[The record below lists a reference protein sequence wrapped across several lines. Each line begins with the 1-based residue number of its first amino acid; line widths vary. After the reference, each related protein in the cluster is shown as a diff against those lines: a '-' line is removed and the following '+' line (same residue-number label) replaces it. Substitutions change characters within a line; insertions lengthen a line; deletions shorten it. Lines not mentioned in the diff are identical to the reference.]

1 MNKSSFTILTAAT
14 TATTTAA
21 AAVAFTVCGIF
32 TAFMGKPA
40 YAFEYKPVPNV
51 ISEVYA
57 DNLLATFG
65 DIPVV
70 DAEIAALFFKEEQ
83 AFTTKRQY
91 KVLNL
96 SYTVPSAIRAAFTYN
111 VYDGAQRRIVPDL
124 INYMGIYTHTHP
136 FHRLEE
142 MRQMLISFKP
152 EPEGL
157 KKMFDLGTSLY
168 PENYDLSRNFSR
180 GFTTATSENRKL
192 DFSGGEQHPGI
203 RQILFFNKDG
213 YQTLDS
219 YEIKPVT
226 VDIMAEYRRANERFK
241 DDRSPLKI
249 AAWLEKKLLMPFGS
263 HGDPVTWTTPKTT
276 VTLMGGES
284 VGDTI
289 IKNRRQAFLQE
300 NIIEAIKT
308 AAYIQLKTGDILD
321 FLGRPQAPDGA
332 GTYGVGSDNRNLMR
346 SLVGED
352 ITFALDLTRYRF
364 QGDFMSGNKGAN
376 VDINSDIKANFVA
389 RNVFSQLLS
398 TYQQVLAA
406 RLKLLAAS
414 SLYNNS
420 PKTKGDDSGIGQ
432 IRQIYLMDKEERENI
447 K

>member
-1 MNKSSFTILTAAT
+1 MNKSRFAVLTATVT
-14 TATTTAA
+14 TAAITAA
-21 AAVAFTVCGIF
+21 AAVCGIVAVLAAPKAAL
-32 TAFMGKPA
+32 AFD
-40 YAFEYKPVPNV
+40 YKPVSRV

-70 DAEIAALFFKEEQ
+70 DLEIASLFSKEE
-83 AFTTKRQY
+83 APFTLKDDF
-91 KVLNL
+91 KVFNL
-96 SYTVPSAIRAAFTYN
+96 SYTVPSMIKAAFAYN

-124 INYMGIYTHTHP
+124 INYMGHYTHTHP

-142 MRQMLISFKP
+142 MRQISISFKP
-152 EPEGL
+152 EPDKL
-157 KKMFDLGTSLY
+157 KQMFDKGTTLY
-168 PENYDLSRNFSR
+168 PLSYDRSRSF
-180 GFTTATSENRKL
+180 GLLTTATSENRL
-192 DFSGGEQHPGI
+192 WGGLGSEQHPGI

-226 VDIMAEYRRANERFK
+226 IDMMEDYRKANEKFK

-276 VTLMGGES
+276 VTLVGGES
-284 VGDTI
+284 VGDTV

-300 NIIEAIKT
+300 NIVEAIKT

-321 FLGRPQAPDGA
+321 FLGRPHAPDGA
-332 GTYGVGSDNRNLMR
+332 GTYGVGKDKRNLMT
-346 SLVGED
+346 SLVGD
-352 ITFALDLTRYRF
+352 NVTFDLDLTAYRF
-364 QGDFMSGNKGAN
+364 KGDFMSGNKGAN

-389 RNVFSQLLS
+389 RNAFSQLLS

-406 RLKLLAAS
+406 RLKLLAAA
-414 SLYNNS
+414 SLYNSS
-420 PKTKGDDSGIGQ
+420 PKTRGDDSGIGQ